1 MANNNTK
8 NSLSRVTQI
17 FIDLDKYRDFC
28 RDYGYRFDE
37 ADLYSQRSYVY
48 RQFQK
53 FITGKY
59 VKNQWEVDLVKFKDQ
74 AAAPRYRG

>member
-1 MANNNTK
+1 MASNTPK

-28 RDYGYRFDE
+28 RDHGYRFDE

-48 RQFQK
+48 RQYQK
-53 FITGKY
+53 FASGKT
-59 VKNQWEVDLVKFKDQ
+59 VKNQWEVDIVKFREQ
-74 AAAPRYRG
+74 GASRFRA

>member
-1 MANNNTK
+1 MANNNIK

-17 FIDLDKYRDFC
+17 FNDLDKYRNFC
-28 RDYGYRFDE
+28 REHGFRFDE

-53 FITGKY
+53 FVTGKP
-59 VKNQWEVDLVKFKDQ
+59 VKNQWEIDIVKFKEQ
-74 AAAPRYRG
+74 AANRYRG

>member
-1 MANNNTK
+1 MANNTK

-28 RDYGYRFDE
+28 RDHGYRFDE

-48 RQFQK
+48 RQYQK
-53 FITGKY
+53 FASGKA
-59 VKNQWEVDLVKFKDQ
+59 VKNQWEVDYTRWKEQEVS
-74 AAAPRYRG
+74 RVRG

>member
-1 MANNNTK
+1 MASNTPK

-17 FIDLDKYRDFC
+17 FIDLAKYRDFC

-53 FITGKY
+53 FTSGKP
-59 VKNQWEVDLVKFKDQ
+59 VKNQWEVDIVKFREQ
-74 AAAPRYRG
+74 GASRFRA

>member
-1 MANNNTK
+1 MASNNPK

-28 RDYGYRFDE
+28 RDYGYRFNE

-53 FITGKY
+53 LTSGKY
-59 VKNQWEVDLVKFKDQ
+59 VKNQWEVDIVKFREQ
-74 AAAPRYRG
+74 GASRFRA

>member
-28 RDYGYRFDE
+28 RDNGYRFNE
-37 ADLYSQRSYVY
+37 ADLYNQKSYIY
-48 RQFQK
+48 RQYQK
-53 FITGKY
+53 FITGKP
-59 VKNQWEVDLVKFKDQ
+59 VKNQWEVDLTRFKEQ
-74 AAAPRYRG
+74 RVSSYRG

>member
-17 FIDLDKYRDFC
+17 FNDLDKYRDFC

-37 ADLYSQRSYVY
+37 SDLYNHRTFVY
-48 RQFQK
+48 RQYQRFVA
-53 FITGKY
+53 GKPA
-59 VKNQWEVDLVKFKDQ
+59 KDQ
-74 AAAPRYRG
+74 WQFDYTKWRERDSSRSRG